1 MVNTKDM
8 EHTRA
13 VMETDTSGNTVT
25 IIITGMEY
33 TDGVMGQYITESG
46 KKVIK
51 MVKDISGGQ
60 MEKNIGDSTRMT

>member
-13 VMETDTSGNTVT
+13 VMETDTSGNTVM